1 MMMYLLLE
9 KLILTKLPPSIDE
22 NNKNVPALYLKDTF
36 LSYAFKH
43 FTRKKDIRNFLNKI
57 LRDTILKIDKYKMIL
72 SVDMAVVNKFLK
84 FNNNKYYYLNKN
96 ATTKKEIIQKKKK
109 HYQPIINK
117 NIFSKN

>member
-1 MMMYLLLE
+1 MEEKLIMMIYLLLE

-22 NNKNVPALYLKDTF
+22 NNKNIPALYLKDTF

-43 FTRKKDIRNFLNKI
+43 FTKKKDIRNFLNKI

-84 FNNNKYYYLNKN
+84 FNNNKYLNKN
-96 ATTKKEIIQKKKK
+96 ATTKKEIIQKKR
-109 HYQPIINK
+109 
-117 NIFSKN
+117 NITNQ

>member
-96 ATTKKEIIQKKKK
+96 ATTKKEIIQKKR
-109 HYQPIINK
+109 
-117 NIFSKN
+117 NITNQ